1 MNDSRVH
8 QNMKIA
14 HDDSAAKLSLKSLD
28 CALFS
33 YKALRKQL
41 EHSRSGDKHLTMSC
55 VSPYT
60 SFML

>member
-1 MNDSRVH
+1 MNDSGVH
-8 QNMKIA
+8 WNMKVPC
-14 HDDSAAKLSLKSLD
+14 DDSAAKLGLKSLD

-33 YKALRKQL
+33 YKALRKRL